1 MVKIPQYL
9 PTRLLSILA
18 PTPIEIV
25 TEPAEVVFTRED
37 LVGRVYTIYAMRMKR
52 APGWKQWGAP
62 VLILEDNMR
71 DVEKWA
77 KDSMTKKRNTSR
89 IACEGSSDAFP
100 GTEQAMALR
109 EFQAYVKS
117 GFYSK
122 WYRDKVASV
131 GEAETHRLS
140 VLIRKAH
147 IEKAAADLSQLGGMV
162 LAEDGSTVV
171 VGAPS
176 LLEDA
181 ISGFE
186 RVMVGNH
193 GVYVEF
199 SPPDGVMIGSFLKK
213 RLQYNEYRQD
223 GMKLYQQFA
232 KVNYADYVPGKWYV
246 SLYERNLFS
255 GSLLISRTESEEP
268 CCRQMG

>member
-1 MVKIPQYL
+1 VKIPQYL
-9 PTRLLSILA
+9 PTRLLSILQ

-37 LVGRVYTIYAMRMKR
+37 PVGRVYTIYAMRMKR

-62 VLILEDNMR
+62 APILEDNMK
-71 DVEKWA
+71 DVDKWA
-77 KDSMTKKRNTSR
+77 RDSAKKERNTSR
-89 IACEGSSDAFP
+89 IASEGSPGTFP
-100 GTEQAMALR
+100 GTEQAVALR
-109 EFQAYVKS
+109 EFQAYVRS

-131 GEAETHRLS
+131 GEAEARRLS
-140 VLIRKAH
+140 ILIRKAH
-147 IEKAAADLSQLGGMV
+147 IENAARDLPQLGGMI
-162 LAEDGSTVV
+162 LAGDGSTVIIGV
-171 VGAPS
+171 PA

-186 RVMVGNH
+186 RVMAGNH

-199 SPPDGVMIGSFLKK
+199 SPPDGVTVGNFVKK
-213 RLQYNEYRQD
+213 RFQYNEYRND
-223 GMKLYQQFA
+223 GMKLYQQFS

-246 SLYERNLFS
+246 SLYEKNLFG
-255 GSLLISRTESEEP
+255 GSLLIPRTESEEP